1 MSVRSAVPVVLGSL
15 LALATLA
22 SPQQQQPSF
31 KTKIETVSLF
41 VTVTDASGRLVPGL
55 TRQDFTV
62 FDNDVPQTL
71 TIFESAITPFTAT
84 VMLDTSLSMALL
96 TTRVKAGAEQFLMR
110 LLPDDRAQV
119 GYFNDKVEFVS
130 DLTGDRDALIS
141 SMDRMDFGNPTRLWD
156 ALYLSLA
163 SLSEV
168 DGRRVAIVF
177 TDGDDTASQ
186 RSNDDILERAREQ
199 GVMIYAIGLASEL
212 RVGTQRIRTQPD
224 RGLRKLAV
232 ETGGGFF
239 LLKDQDELGPTFTRV
254 VQELHTQYVL
264 GFTPAVLDGKVHE
277 LEVRL
282 KPAGMSARARRSY
295 VAAPHAS
302 QATP

>member
-1 MSVRSAVPVVLGSL
+1 MGVPSAVPVVLGAA
-15 LALATLA
+15 LALAALA
-22 SPQQQQPSF
+22 PPQQQPSF

-41 VTVTDASGRLVPGL
+41 VTVTDANGRLVPGL

-96 TTRVKAGAEQFLMR
+96 TARVKAGAEQFLMR

-130 DLTGDRDALIS
+130 DVTGDRDALIG

-163 SLSEV
+163 ALADV

-177 TDGDDTASQ
+177 TDGDDTASK
-186 RSNDDILERAREQ
+186 RSNGEVLDRAREQ
-199 GVMIYAIGLASEL
+199 GVMIYAIGLASEM
-212 RVGTQRIRTQPD
+212 RVGTQRVRTQPD
-224 RGLRKLAV
+224 RRLRKLAD

-254 VQELHTQYVL
+254 AQELHTQYVL
-264 GFTPAVLDGKVHE
+264 GFTPAVLDGKVHK

-282 KPAGMSARARRSY
+282 RPADMQARARRSY
-295 VAAPHAS
+295 VASPNAAS
-302 QATP
+302 TTP